1 MKKFKTSSDQSKGS
15 KMNIAYVLINTDTG
29 SEGEVSRDLKEIE
42 EVKEV
47 YGVYGV
53 YDLVVRIEAET
64 LDQLKEAV
72 SNKIRNLKNVRSTL
86 TMIVVE

>member
-1 MKKFKTSSDQSKGS
+1 MTL
-15 KMNIAYVLINTDTG
+15 AYILINTEIG
-29 SEGEVSRDLKEIE
+29 SDAKVTNDLNKVD

-53 YDLVVRIEAET
+53 YDLIVRVEAET
-64 LDQLKEAV
+64 LEKLKTV
-72 SNKIRNLKNVRSTL
+72 ISDSIRTLENVRTTL